1 MCRTDLKRELQLEFT
16 TRGKDLLVRLD
27 ELHEETH
34 RLFDYLMESRAKTAK
49 AFLRTGTTTER
60 LERISVR
67 HRLSRRGEL
76 RVLDERSAGG
86 HAESHEV
93 RGVDV
98 RRAEADA
105 SLLQED
111 LRDLPEKRAD
121 RASYQTRGAETR
133 HHGER
138 IRGVFAKSS
147 GRNV

>member
-1 MCRTDLKRELQLEFT
+1 
-16 TRGKDLLVRLD
+16 
-27 ELHEETH
+27 
-34 RLFDYLMESRAKTAK
+34 MEKEK
-49 AFLRTGTTTER
+49 GWWEQDPFVV
-60 LERISVR
+60 VR

-86 HAESHEV
+86 HAEPHEV

-138 IRGVFAKSS
+138 IRGVFAKSR